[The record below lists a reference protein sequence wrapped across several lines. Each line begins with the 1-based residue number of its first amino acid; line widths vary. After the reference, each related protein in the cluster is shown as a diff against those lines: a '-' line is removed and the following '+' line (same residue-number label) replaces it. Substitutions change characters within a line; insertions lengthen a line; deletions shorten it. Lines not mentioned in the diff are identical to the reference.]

1 MEKAEKSK
9 RKAAG
14 GPRTDRIRHVR
25 RHDGGEFVVMRGRT
39 RIAELTYDLS
49 ATTMAID
56 HTFVDPE
63 LRGAGI
69 AQKLVDAAVAWAR
82 EHQRRIVPICP
93 FVKTVFNRSPAK
105 YADVRA

>member
-1 MEKAEKSK
+1 MKNQRKSLG
-9 RKAAG
+9 RPHA
-14 GPRTDRIRHVR
+14 DRIRHQR
-25 RHDGGEFVVMRGRT
+25 RPDGGEFVMTRGRT

-69 AQKLVDAAVAWAR
+69 ALKLVDAAVAWAR

-93 FVKTVFNRSPAK
+93 FVKTVFNRTPAK
-105 YADVRA
+105 YADVRV

>member
-1 MEKAEKSK
+1 LSEESLGKPHA
-9 RKAAG
+9 
-14 GPRTDRIRHVR
+14 DRIRHLR
-25 RHDGGEFVVMRGRT
+25 RDDGGAFVVMRDR
-39 RIAELTYDLS
+39 RRVAELTYDLS

-56 HTFVDPE
+56 HTFVEPA

-69 AQKLVDAAVAWAR
+69 AQQLLDDAVAWAR

-93 FVKTVFNRSPAK
+93 FVKTVFSRSPAK

>member
-1 MEKAEKSK
+1 MVKNETKAVL
-9 RKAAG
+9 RPHA
-14 GPRTDRIRHVR
+14 DRIRHVR
-25 RHDGGEFVVMRGRT
+25 GKTGGEFVITRGST

>member
-1 MEKAEKSK
+1 VPLRSGA
-9 RKAAG
+9 
-14 GPRTDRIRHVR
+14 DRIRHVR
-25 RHDGGEFVVMRGRT
+25 RNAGGEFVVVRGGT

-49 ATTMAID
+49 ATTLAID

-82 EHQRRIVPICP
+82 KHQRRILPICP

>member
-1 MEKAEKSK
+1 MG
-9 RKAAG
+9 AA
-14 GPRTDRIRHVR
+14 DRIKHVR
-25 RHDGGEFVVMRGRT
+25 RRTGGEFVVMRGRT